1 MAKAVLTKYRIKS
14 PKLNSKLKITF
25 LSDLHERPWADLMPL
40 IKENDPDV
48 ILIAGDM
55 LERYDKDI
63 NYEFKEA
70 LPKKMNPLKWALFN
84 IAYYYN
90 FIGVRLFCFKSRP
103 DTERTYNFFRE
114 LVKIAPVYMSLGNHE
129 QKLLDEDL
137 ELFKSLNINL
147 LDNSCKD
154 FYFNGDKYIIGGLS
168 SFADESFLEE
178 FSKKDGYK
186 ILLSHHP
193 IYYDVMIKDK
203 DIDLILSGHNHGGQM
218 RFSDRG
224 LFSSGEGFFPKYD
237 KGIFYNKLIVTAGC
251 ANTVAMPR
259 INNPREIVSI
269 ELVEE

>member
-1 MAKAVLTKYRIKS
+1 MAEPVETKYRITS
-14 PKLNSKLKITF
+14 RKLNGKLKVTF
-25 LSDLHERPWADLMPL
+25 LSDLHERPWTDLMPL
-40 IKENDPDV
+40 IKANNPDV

-55 LERYDKDI
+55 FERYDKDI

-70 LPKKMNPLKWALFN
+70 SPKKMNPLKWALFN

-90 FIGVRLFCFKSRP
+90 FIGVRLFCFKNRP
-103 DTERTYNFFRE
+103 DTERTYEFFKE

-137 ELFKSLNINL
+137 ELFKSLDINL
-147 LDNSCKD
+147 LDNSGKD